1 MVNRPR
7 GNPRHLIGIALL
19 GLLLVLPPAGLAEL
33 RVELDR
39 ERVALGDSVG
49 LTIEHAGGSGGAEP
63 ELAVLRGDFE
73 ILGRQQTTELSLI
86 DGRVKQTVRWHFTI
100 APRRTGTLRLPPI
113 PVGQEVTEPLTLE
126 VREPDRGPA
135 RDRDFFLELEVTPE
149 RPYVQQQT
157 RLTVRLFQGVDRPL
171 EGSIQT
177 PDLRNAVVKR
187 LGRDQM
193 GVQTRGERDY
203 RVIERR
209 YAVLPRASGSLTIPP
224 IVFEGKVATQPRQG
238 LMFQTGQ
245 PIRRETAEQT
255 LTVRP
260 PPEDFTGDWWLPVTE
275 LQLEESWTPEG
286 TGDSGDAAPRR
297 IQVGEALTRRI
308 ELRARGATGEQLPS
322 LEAPEFPG
330 LNAYP
335 DQAETTTA
343 VDDNGVTG
351 RRIQPVAFVATQP
364 GTFTLPAIRLPW
376 WDVEAERL
384 RHVAL
389 PARELIVEPPAT
401 PAGGNGSDTTEAGR
415 LPPPAPEHLAAGAL
429 GLWLLTLA
437 WALTLRRRL
446 VRNGPA
452 PPPRTPRARR
462 HAMEAAREAFRHARR
477 RRDWPKARAALLEW
491 AGHRWPEE
499 PPRNLRTLAARLED
513 AEAGAAVELL
523 DRISFADARP
533 RRLGWRAERRLEAAL
548 QRASESAPS
557 APRRAPRRAQGPG
570 LPELDP
576 R

>member
-193 GVQTRGERDY
+193 GVQTRGERD
-203 RVIERR
+203 
-209 YAVLPRASGSLTIPP
+209 
-224 IVFEGKVATQPRQG
+224 
-238 LMFQTGQ
+238 
-245 PIRRETAEQT
+245 
-255 LTVRP
+255 
-260 PPEDFTGDWWLPVTE
+260 
-275 LQLEESWTPEG
+275 
-286 TGDSGDAAPRR
+286 
-297 IQVGEALTRRI
+297 
-308 ELRARGATGEQLPS
+308 
-322 LEAPEFPG
+322 
-330 LNAYP
+330 
-335 DQAETTTA
+335 
-343 VDDNGVTG
+343 
-351 RRIQPVAFVATQP
+351 
-364 GTFTLPAIRLPW
+364 
-376 WDVEAERL
+376 
-384 RHVAL
+384 
-389 PARELIVEPPAT
+389 
-401 PAGGNGSDTTEAGR
+401 
-415 LPPPAPEHLAAGAL
+415 
-429 GLWLLTLA
+429 
-437 WALTLRRRL
+437 
-446 VRNGPA
+446 
-452 PPPRTPRARR
+452 
-462 HAMEAAREAFRHARR
+462 
-477 RRDWPKARAALLEW
+477 
-491 AGHRWPEE
+491 
-499 PPRNLRTLAARLED
+499 
-513 AEAGAAVELL
+513 
-523 DRISFADARP
+523 
-533 RRLGWRAERRLEAAL
+533 
-548 QRASESAPS
+548 
-557 APRRAPRRAQGPG
+557 
-570 LPELDP
+570 
-576 R
+576 